1 MILFKVY
8 FLNLSG
14 DPDAGLGIRSL
25 VFHAYHLFKK
35 SEQSNSF
42 LMPFFKER
50 EERCRVNRSSSLFK
64 IAQHF
69 LFFFDSPPEPIGFLL
84 YYTVFQCDL
93 TPLRP
98 HCGHV
103 G

>member
-35 SEQSNSF
+35 SELSNSF
-42 LMPFFKER
+42 AFFKKR

-69 LFFFDSPPEPIGFLL
+69 LFFFDSPPEPRVFIIL
-84 YYTVFQCDL
+84 YRISV
-93 TPLRP
+93 
-98 HCGHV
+98 
-103 G
+103 